1 MQEPLATSRLLHVA
15 TLVLLLLAF
24 SVSVHGIPSVNL
36 PINAQVP
43 PVARPNQAY
52 NFVFS
57 DSTFSWAGNSI
68 NYSLTN
74 NPGWLQLDSS
84 SRIFSGTPGSAD
96 VGSVAVGLVG
106 TDETGS
112 SSMSVTFVVS
122 AEPGPGL
129 GDSVAEQLPAFGPVP
144 SPDSLSLAPS
154 SALSLSFSP
163 NTFTDTNVNTV
174 YYAICANNTPL
185 PSWVNFHPSSLAFS
199 GTTPSWTSP
208 WELPQAFRIQLIASN
223 VLGFAE
229 AVTSFQLVITNH
241 LFTFG
246 NNLHVI
252 NITSGKPLSFSGL
265 QSDLT
270 LDGQPSNS
278 SDIRQ
283 VAASTPPWM
292 SINSSTLTLSGTPP
306 TDAASQNFTVTA
318 SDIYGDT
325 TSTLVMIR
333 NIENLTSS
341 FTGPLA
347 AVNATIGTN
356 FTYDLK
362 SQLPSNST
370 ADVAVD
376 LGAASVWLNF
386 NSDSL
391 DLQGHVPTD
400 LKPQSIQVI
409 VTTTQG
415 SQSQSQ
421 NLTINVQD
429 ASAPSARTTASH
441 SISPKATSG
450 STAGGDQNADATGL
464 ASCRKSRWVAAAIIV
479 PISIALIC
487 LLLLCFCLKRR
498 QRRKAK
504 NYPPPSPKLKISRPI
519 QEKDVPNVE
528 ERETTPEDIAIDE
541 KWASSWASRAPWLDV
556 LGFQT
561 SGHSKR
567 GSKRRMS
574 NGTVVSIDSTTAPD
588 SEVFSLSGW
597 EKGTSVPE
605 ASRVSEKRTSRR
617 AGMTSCGLKAS
628 PSAVQRLS
636 VIVDNSPAKRTSKQ
650 RRRRSNLSYDTTSVF
665 SSQRLSGIGHGHNT
679 LSRSSS
685 NFRTSSK
692 GVGHGNGLAGGPPG
706 FGIVRNSWRNLSR
719 STWASTDGS
728 SDPGIDRE
736 ATVGGSQSNSRP
748 PTSNRF
754 GKRSHSHVIHE
765 VSDDEGPPKLT
776 LRPVPLSPAPSRIRR
791 KSSSPSRSNSNLL
804 KAHPLQSFHKRRLQ
818 QRSSPNPLFSAG
830 PSSSRLS
837 SIRGSKAVP
846 PGTTASQAGSTEK
859 NDVAE
864 RPITPQRG
872 QTQRTYSESSSL
884 DPPVRPSPSKSVS
897 SSTSPRR
904 QKSYIKYHLNTRA
917 LSPPKSSAPRRTN
930 SRASS
935 WVSTSSDSKVG
946 SAASEANPP
955 FTGFGEDLREEM
967 DEHGD
972 RRWLR
977 GHPNPLG
984 THRLDVTDQEL
995 IDSLRLSGHVGAA
1008 QRLSDLMRAQTTDSG
1023 VGAESG
1029 DEGGAQVKL
1038 GSTRGRRLGQNVG
1051 LRHGDPGN
1059 LSMRGD
1065 IGDTTAGS
1073 AFL

>member
-15 TLVLLLLAF
+15 ALFLFLFAF
-24 SVSVHGIPSVNL
+24 SVSVHGNPSVNL

-74 NPGWLQLDSS
+74 HPGWLELDSS
-84 SRIFSGTPGSAD
+84 SRIFSGIPGSAD
-96 VGSVAVGLVG
+96 IGSVAVGLVA

-163 NTFTDTNVNTV
+163 NTFTDTNPNTV

-185 PSWVNFHPSSLAFS
+185 PSWVNFHPSSLTFS

-208 WELPQAFRIQLIASN
+208 WELPQIFRIQLIASN

-229 AVTSFQLVITNH
+229 AVTSFQLVITDH
-241 LFTFG
+241 LFTFA

-252 NITSGKPLSFSGL
+252 NITSGLPLSFSGL

-283 VAASTPPWM
+283 VTASTPPWM

-333 NIENLTSS
+333 NTENLTS
-341 FTGPLA
+341 FFPGPLA

-370 ADVAVD
+370 ANVAVN
-376 LGAASVWLNF
+376 LGTASGWLNF

-415 SQSQSQ
+415 SQIQSQ

-429 ASAPSARTTASH
+429 ASAPTARTTASH

-450 STAGGDQNADATGL
+450 STAGGDRNADATGL
-464 ASCRKSRWVAAAIIV
+464 ASRRKSRWIAAAIIV
-479 PISIALIC
+479 PILVALVC
-487 LLLLCFCLKRR
+487 LLLLCFYSKRR

-504 NYPPPSPKLKISRPI
+504 NYPSPSPKLEISRPI
-519 QEKDVPNVE
+519 QEKEVPKVE
-528 ERETTPEDIAIDE
+528 ERETTRGDIANDE
-541 KWASSWASRAPWLDV
+541 KWASSWALRAPWLDV
-556 LGFQT
+556 LGFQP

-567 GSKRRMS
+567 GSRSPAS
-574 NGTVVSIDSTTAPD
+574 NGTLISIDTSTSPD
-588 SEVFSLSGW
+588 SEVFSFSGW
-597 EKGTSVPE
+597 DKSTSVPE
-605 ASRVSEKRTSRR
+605 ARRISEKRTSRR
-617 AGMTSCGLKAS
+617 AGMTSCGLRAS
-628 PSAVQRLS
+628 PSSGQRLS
-636 VIVDNSPAKRTSKQ
+636 VIIDSSPAQRASKQ
-650 RRRRSNLSYDTTSVF
+650 RRRQSDLSYDTTSVF
-665 SSQRLSGIGHGHNT
+665 SSQRLSGIGHGRNT

-685 NFRTSSK
+685 NFRTTSK
-692 GVGHGNGLAGGPPG
+692 SVGQGHGLASGPPG

-719 STWASTDGS
+719 STWASTDGF

-765 VSDDEGPPKLT
+765 VSDDEKPSKAT

-837 SIRGSKAVP
+837 SIRGSRAVP
-846 PGTTASQAGSTEK
+846 QGTAASQAGSTEK
-859 NDVAE
+859 RDVLE
-864 RPITPQRG
+864 RPITPQRD
-872 QTQRTYSESSSL
+872 QAQRTYSESSSL
-884 DPPVRPSPSKSVS
+884 DPPVRPSPSKSAS
-897 SSTSPRR
+897 SSNSPRH
-904 QKSYIKYHLNTRA
+904 QKSYINYHLSTRA
-917 LSPPKSSAPRRTN
+917 LSPPRGSTPLGSN
-930 SRASS
+930 SGGCRG
-935 WVSTSSDSKVG
+935 VSTSSDSKFG
-946 SAASEANPP
+946 SAASEANPA
-955 FTGFGEDLREEM
+955 FAGFGEDLREET

-995 IDSLRLSGHVGAA
+995 IDSLQVSDHVGAA
-1008 QRLSDLMRAQTTDSG
+1008 QRLSYLMRAQTDD
-1023 VGAESG
+1023 GAESG
-1029 DEGGAQVKL
+1029 DESGTRVKI
-1038 GSTRGRRLGQNVG
+1038 GSTRGRRLGQNAG
-1051 LRHGDPGN
+1051 LRQGDPAN
-1059 LSMRGD
+1059 SSMRGD

>member
-15 TLVLLLLAF
+15 ALVLFLLAL
-24 SVSVHGIPSVNL
+24 SVSVHGNPSVNL

-57 DSTFSWAGNSI
+57 DSTFSWAGNFV

-74 NPGWLQLDSS
+74 HPGWLQLDSS
-84 SRIFSGTPGSAD
+84 SRIFSGIPGSAD
-96 VGSVAVGLVG
+96 VGSVAVGLVA

-129 GDSVAEQLPAFGPVP
+129 GDSVAEQLSAFGPVS

-163 NTFTDTNVNTV
+163 NTFTDTSPNTV

-185 PSWVNFHPSSLAFS
+185 PSWVNFHPSSLTFS

-208 WELPQAFRIQLIASN
+208 WELPQIFRIQLIASN

-241 LFTFG
+241 LFTFA

-252 NITSGKPLSFSGL
+252 NITSGLPLSFSGL

-270 LDGQPSNS
+270 LDGQPSNL

-325 TSTLVMIR
+325 TSTLVVIR

-341 FTGPLA
+341 FPGPLA

-370 ADVAVD
+370 ADVAVN
-376 LGAASVWLNF
+376 LGTASGWLNF

-415 SQSQSQ
+415 SQIQSQ

-429 ASAPSARTTASH
+429 ARAPTARTTASH

-450 STAGGDQNADATGL
+450 STAGGDRNADATGL
-464 ASCRKSRWVAAAIIV
+464 ASRRKGRWIAAAIIV
-479 PISIALIC
+479 PILVALVC
-487 LLLLCFCLKRR
+487 LLLLCFYFRR
-498 QRRKAK
+498 RHRRKAR
-504 NYPPPSPKLKISRPI
+504 NHSSPSPKLKISRPI

-528 ERETTPEDIAIDE
+528 ERETTREDVDIE

-556 LGFQT
+556 LGGFQT

-567 GSKRRMS
+567 GSRSPAS
-574 NGTVVSIDSTTAPD
+574 NGTLISIDISTSPD
-588 SEVFSLSGW
+588 SEVFSSSGW

-605 ASRVSEKRTSRR
+605 ARRISERRTSRR
-617 AGMTSCGLKAS
+617 AGMTSCGLRAS
-628 PSAVQRLS
+628 SSSVQRLS
-636 VIVDNSPAKRTSKQ
+636 VIMDSSPAKRASKQ

-665 SSQRLSGIGHGHNT
+665 SSQRLSGNGHGRTT
-679 LSRSSS
+679 LSRTSS
-685 NFRTSSK
+685 NFRTTSK
-692 GVGHGNGLAGGPPG
+692 CVGHGHGLASGPPG
-706 FGIVRNSWRNLSR
+706 FGTVRSSWRNLSR
-719 STWASTDGS
+719 STWASTDGL

-736 ATVGGSQSNSRP
+736 ATVGGSQLHSRP

-754 GKRSHSHVIHE
+754 GKSSQSHVIHE
-765 VSDDEGPPKLT
+765 LSDDERPSEAT

-804 KAHPLQSFHKRRLQ
+804 KAHPLHSFHKRRLQ
-818 QRSSPNPLFSAG
+818 QRTSPNPLFSAG

-837 SIRGSKAVP
+837 SIRGSKAVAQQ
-846 PGTTASQAGSTEK
+846 TTASQAGSTERP
-859 NDVAE
+859 NVPE
-864 RPITPQRG
+864 RPITPQRD
-872 QTQRTYSESSSL
+872 QVQRTYSESSSL
-884 DPPVRPSPSKSVS
+884 DPPVRPSHSKSFG

-904 QKSYIKYHLNTRA
+904 QKSYINYHLNTRA
-917 LSPPKSSAPRRTN
+917 LSPPKSSGPLRTN
-930 SRASS
+930 SGGSS
-935 WVSTSSDSKVG
+935 WVSTSSDSKFG
-946 SAASEANPP
+946 STASEANPA
-955 FTGFGEDLREEM
+955 FAGFGEDLREGT

-972 RRWLR
+972 RRWLHD
-977 GHPNPLG
+977 HPNPLG

-995 IDSLRLSGHVGAA
+995 IDSLQVSDHVSAA
-1008 QRLSDLMRAQTTDSG
+1008 QRLSYLMRAQTDN
-1023 VGAESG
+1023 GAESG
-1029 DEGGAQVKL
+1029 DEGGPQVKI
-1038 GSTRGRRLGQNVG
+1038 GSTRGRRLGQNAG
-1051 LRHGDPGN
+1051 LRQGDPAN
-1059 LSMRGD
+1059 SSMRGD